1 MENNNFLL
9 TIQITCVALMFVYII
24 YIVTAKK
31 AGAYSVLTAA
41 LASAFLNCFAYTMLL
56 FADSPE
62 AAIAVKPFDIMGSS
76 LAMYLLYWFA
86 CENRG
91 LKIPKVISI
100 LLLAAD
106 LFGIIACASDKVFHL
121 YFSEII
127 LTEQNGAH
135 SAEVKYNI
143 GFYALLAS
151 MAIKTIVTAAAA
163 FVKRRGENAVGSSA
177 RVRFSFL
184 TVLLPTAAMA
194 LYYFR
199 VFGDFNPSSL
209 AMCICCVTVTAS
221 VYSGARYDMVKTA
234 RDNVIETMDDALIVT
249 DNKMNIV
256 DSNPA
261 ARRIFSALSDDDR
274 RKTAEFALNLISA
287 SDSEGNSEFELNG
300 KYYEKHITPL
310 SNSDGSGDGY
320 SVLVIDVTDTKK
332 YVDNLID
339 ISRRADMAN
348 NAKSDFLA
356 NMSHEIR
363 TPMNA
368 ITGFAELCLKEKNYC
383 YAADIKTAAK
393 NLISIINDILD
404 ISKIEA
410 GKLELVPSVY
420 DTADM
425 LNDVISIIYVQ
436 LDKKKNLDFKI
447 DIDRHIPRKM
457 YGDEVRLKQILINLL
472 GNAVKFTSEGFISL
486 TVKELSRVGDDVSLM
501 FKIADSG
508 LGIKKEDISKLF
520 ENFQQV
526 DTRKNRKIEGSGLGL
541 PISKNLAEK
550 MNGNIT
556 VESEYG
562 KGSVFTVVLVQ
573 KISDPSPIPK
583 SAAGSVHAPV
593 SEEKSHTLYAPD
605 AHVLVVDDNRVNL
618 SVTAR
623 LLTTYGIKAELADSG
638 RKAIEMINSAYYD
651 LVFMDH
657 MMPELDGVDTTKMIR
672 SQNDAYSKE
681 LPIIALTANAVS
693 GAREMFLESGFNDFI
708 SKPIQLSLLE
718 KILEKWLPEQMIN
731 YSEAS
736 AKPAYSV
743 ASDVS
748 DIFGGGYTPAE
759 AAPAEAEEDDDIVIP
774 NVDVKAGL
782 SLCGG
787 NVDAYLAILKTFMET
802 AAESILRIETYA
814 HSRDYK
820 NYTTEVHGLKSS
832 SLAIGAV
839 GLSEMAKNLEQAGK
853 EENYK
858 QISEDTPALIARFS
872 EITEN
877 IKPFVETEEHD
888 ITNKPPIK
896 ADALK
901 AELEKAL
908 EAIDELDSHGAMEIL
923 DGLLEY
929 SYSTVV
935 TSELEKSRRF
945 TDNFAYEKA
954 EETIRHILEM
964 LNA

>member
-1 MENNNFLL
+1 MTNFLL
-9 TIQITCVALMFVYII
+9 TLQITCVALMFVYIV
-24 YIVTAKK
+24 YIVTTKR

-62 AAIAVKPFDIMGSS
+62 AAVAVKPFDIMGSA

-86 CENRG
+86 CENRR
-91 LKIPKVISI
+91 LKIPKAISI
-100 LLLAAD
+100 LLLGAD

-121 YFSEII
+121 YFREII
-127 LTEQNGAH
+127 LTERSGAH
-135 SAEVKYNI
+135 SADVKYNI
-143 GFYALLAS
+143 GFYALLVS
-151 MAIKTIVTAAAA
+151 MAVKTIVIAAAA
-163 FVKRRGENAVGSSA
+163 FVKRRGENALSSSA
-177 RVRFSFL
+177 RIRFSFL
-184 TVLLPTAAMA
+184 TVLLPTAAMT

-209 AMCICCVTVTAS
+209 AMCTCCVSVTAA
-221 VYSGARYDMVKTA
+221 VYSGVRYDMVKTA

-261 ARRIFSALSDDDR
+261 ARRIFPALSGDDR

-287 SDSEGNSEFELNG
+287 SDSDGNSEFELNG
-300 KYYEKHITPL
+300 KYYEKHITHL
-310 SNSDGSGDGY
+310 TNSEGGEDGY

-339 ISRRADMAN
+339 ISRKADMAN

-420 DTADM
+420 DTANM

-447 DIDRHIPRKM
+447 DVDRRIPRKM
-457 YGDEVRLKQILINLL
+457 FGDEVRLKQILINLL
-472 GNAVKFTSEGFISL
+472 GNAVKFTNEGFISL
-486 TVKELSRVGDDVSLM
+486 AVKELSRVGDDVSLM

-550 MNGNIT
+550 MNGSIT

-562 KGSVFTVVLVQ
+562 KGSVFTVILVQ

-593 SEEKSHTLYAPD
+593 SEEKTHTLYAPE
-605 AHVLVVDDNRVNL
+605 AHVLVVDDNKVNL
-618 SVTAR
+618 NVTAR

-693 GAREMFLESGFNDFI
+693 GAREMFMESGFNDFI
-708 SKPIQLSLLE
+708 SKPIQLPLLE

-731 YSEAS
+731 YVEAGTKAVNADGFDILGS
-736 AKPAYSV
+736 SGYMPA
-743 ASDVS
+743 D
-748 DIFGGGYTPAE
+748 T
-759 AAPAEAEEDDDIVIP
+759 APAEAEEDDIVIP

-782 SLCGG
+782 NLCGG

-802 AAESILRIETYA
+802 AEESILRIETYA

-832 SLAIGAV
+832 SLAIGAA

-853 EENYK
+853 DENYK
-858 QISEDTPALIARFS
+858 QIAEDTPALIARFS
-872 EITEN
+872 EIAEN
-877 IKPFVETEEHD
+877 IKPFVETEETD
-888 ITNKPPIK
+888 DANKPPID
-896 ADALK
+896 ADTLK

-908 EAIDELDSHGAMEIL
+908 EAIDELNSHDTLEIL
-923 DGLLEY
+923 DRLLGY
-929 SYSTVV
+929 SCRSDI
-935 TSELEKSRRF
+935 TSELEKCRRF
-945 TDNFAYEKA
+945 ADNFAYEKA
-954 EETIRHILEM
+954 EETIRHILEIQ
-964 LNA
+964 NA

>member
-1 MENNNFLL
+1 MTNFLL
-9 TIQITCVALMFVYII
+9 TLQITCVALMFVYIV
-24 YIVTAKK
+24 YIVTTKR

-62 AAIAVKPFDIMGSS
+62 AAVAVKPFDIMGSA

-86 CENRG
+86 CENRR
-91 LKIPKVISI
+91 LKIPKAISV
-100 LLLAAD
+100 LLLTAD
-106 LFGIIACASDKVFHL
+106 LFGIIASATDRVFHL
-121 YFSEII
+121 YFREIT
-127 LTEQNGAH
+127 LTDIGGVH
-135 SAEVKYNI
+135 SADVKYNI
-143 GFYALLAS
+143 GFYALLTS
-151 MAIKTIVTAAAA
+151 MAAKTIIITAAA
-163 FVKRRGENAVGSSA
+163 FVKRRRENSISGSA
-177 RVRFSFL
+177 KVRFSFL
-184 TVLLPTAAMA
+184 TVLLPTAAMT

-199 VFGDFNPSSL
+199 VFGDFNPASL
-209 AMCICCVTVTAS
+209 AMCICCVTVTAT
-221 VYSGARYDMVKTA
+221 VYHGGRYDMVKTA

-261 ARRIFSALSDDDR
+261 ARRIFSALSGDDR

-287 SDSEGNSEFELNG
+287 SDSDGNSEFELNG
-300 KYYEKHITPL
+300 KYYEKHITSL
-310 SNSDGSGDGY
+310 TNSEGGEDGY

-420 DTADM
+420 DTANM

-447 DIDRHIPRKM
+447 DVDRRIPRKM

-472 GNAVKFTSEGFISL
+472 GNAVKFTDEGFIALS
-486 TVKELSRVGDDVSLM
+486 VKELSRVGDDVSLM
-501 FKIADSG
+501 FRISDSG

-520 ENFQQV
+520 DNFQQV

-550 MNGNIT
+550 MNGSIT

-583 SAAGSVHAPV
+583 SAAGGVHAPV
-593 SEEKSHTLYAPD
+593 SEEKTRTLYAPE
-605 AHVLVVDDNRVNL
+605 AHVLVVDDNKVNL
-618 SVTAR
+618 NVTAR
-623 LLTTYGIKAELADSG
+623 LLTAYGIKAELADSG

-693 GAREMFLESGFNDFI
+693 GAREMFMESGFNDFI
-708 SKPIQLSLLE
+708 SKPIQLPLLE
-718 KILEKWLPEQMIN
+718 KILETWLPEQMISYAETGTN
-731 YSEAS
+731 AVSGDA
-736 AKPAYSV
+736 
-743 ASDVS
+743 S
-748 DIFGGGYTPAE
+748 DIFGVRGSASAE
-759 AAPAEAEEDDDIVIP
+759 AEDDDIVIP

-802 AAESILRIETYA
+802 AEESILRIETYA

-832 SLAIGAV
+832 ALAIGAA

-853 EENYK
+853 DENYK
-858 QISEDTPALIARFS
+858 QIAEDTPA
-872 EITEN
+872 
-877 IKPFVETEEHD
+877 
-888 ITNKPPIK
+888 
-896 ADALK
+896 
-901 AELEKAL
+901 
-908 EAIDELDSHGAMEIL
+908 
-923 DGLLEY
+923 
-929 SYSTVV
+929 
-935 TSELEKSRRF
+935 
-945 TDNFAYEKA
+945 
-954 EETIRHILEM
+954 
-964 LNA
+964 

>member
-1 MENNNFLL
+1 
-9 TIQITCVALMFVYII
+9 
-24 YIVTAKK
+24 
-31 AGAYSVLTAA
+31 
-41 LASAFLNCFAYTMLL
+41 
-56 FADSPE
+56 
-62 AAIAVKPFDIMGSS
+62 
-76 LAMYLLYWFA
+76 
-86 CENRG
+86 
-91 LKIPKVISI
+91 
-100 LLLAAD
+100 
-106 LFGIIACASDKVFHL
+106 
-121 YFSEII
+121 
-127 LTEQNGAH
+127 
-135 SAEVKYNI
+135 
-143 GFYALLAS
+143 LAS
-151 MAIKTIVTAAAA
+151 MAIKTIVIAAAA
-163 FVKRRGENAVGSSA
+163 FVKRRNENAVSSSA
-177 RVRFSFL
+177 RIRFSFL
-184 TVLLPTAAMA
+184 TVLLPTAAMT

-209 AMCICCVTVTAS
+209 AMCICCVSVTAA

-261 ARRIFSALSDDDR
+261 ARRIFPALSGDDR

-310 SNSDGSGDGY
+310 YNSDGGEDGY

-339 ISRRADMAN
+339 ISRKADMAN

-420 DTADM
+420 DTAGM

-447 DIDRHIPRKM
+447 DIDRRIPRKM

-486 TVKELSRVGDDVSLM
+486 TVRELSRVGDDVSLM

-508 LGIKKEDISKLF
+508 LGIKKEDVSKLF

-541 PISKNLAEK
+541 PISRNLAEK
-550 MNGNIT
+550 MNGSIT

-562 KGSVFTVVLVQ
+562 KGSVFTAILVQ

-583 SAAGSVHAPV
+583 SAADGVRAPV
-593 SEEKSHTLYAPD
+593 SEEKTRTLYAPE

-708 SKPIQLSLLE
+708 SKPIQLPLLE
-718 KILEKWLPEQMIN
+718 KILEKWLPEQMIS
-731 YSEAS
+731 YVEAG
-736 AKPAYSV
+736 AKAVNTDGFDILGSSGYMPA
-743 ASDVS
+743 D
-748 DIFGGGYTPAE
+748 T
-759 AAPAEAEEDDDIVIP
+759 APAEAEEDDIVIP

-832 SLAIGAV
+832 ALAIGAA

-858 QISEDTPALIARFS
+858 QISED
-872 EITEN
+872 
-877 IKPFVETEEHD
+877 
-888 ITNKPPIK
+888 
-896 ADALK
+896 
-901 AELEKAL
+901 
-908 EAIDELDSHGAMEIL
+908 
-923 DGLLEY
+923 
-929 SYSTVV
+929 
-935 TSELEKSRRF
+935 
-945 TDNFAYEKA
+945 
-954 EETIRHILEM
+954 
-964 LNA
+964 